1 MKKTI
6 FEGVG
11 TALITPF
18 SEGEI
23 DFPALERLIERQI
36 EAGISALVIGGTT
49 GEAATLSDEERYEL
63 YAFAKEKIGG
73 RCPLML
79 GTGTNDTRVAIKHT
93 QFAEELGCDGALLVT
108 PYYNKGTE
116 RGVVCHY
123 RAIAEST
130 TLPLMLYNV
139 PSRTGVNMSRA
150 TLENL
155 SEVENIVA
163 IKEASDSADRLV
175 EIAAMGDKMRL
186 YAGNDTQL
194 FTALSLGGMGVISVV
209 SNIAP
214 RRMMKIYKDYKTGDI
229 PAARAEQV
237 SLLPLIHALFTE
249 TNPAPVKHAAA
260 RLGLC
265 SGELRL
271 PLYEVSS
278 ETGRLI
284 DIELS
289 RFGML

>member
-1 MKKTI
+1 MKKNI
-6 FEGVG
+6 FSGVG

-18 SEGEI
+18 SGGKI
-23 DFPALERLIERQI
+23 DYTALERLIEIQI
-36 EAGISALVIGGTT
+36 GAGINALIIGGTT

-63 YAFAKEKIGG
+63 YAFAKEKICG
-73 RCPLML
+73 RCALML
-79 GTGTNDTRVAIKHT
+79 GTGTNDTSVAIRHT
-93 QFAEELGCDGALLVT
+93 RFAEELGCDGALLVT

-130 TLPLMLYNV
+130 SLPLMLYNV

-175 EIAAMGDKMRL
+175 EIAAMGERLRL

-194 FTALSLGGMGVISVV
+194 LTALTLGGGGVISVV

-214 RRMMKIYKDYKTGDI
+214 KQMMKIYESFKAGDVT
-229 PAARAEQV
+229 AARDAQTA
-237 SLLPLIHALFTE
+237 LLPLIRAMFSE
-249 TNPAPVKHAAA
+249 TNPAPVKHAMA

-271 PLYEVSS
+271 PLYEVSV
-278 ETGRLI
+278 ETKRLI

-289 RFGML
+289 RFGLL